1 MYETGRV
8 RIFLKHKVVLL
19 LSTVNVVVFPE
30 DLRRVM
36 ADVDSILQS
45 PVGLFNKALCA
56 HIRCKEEKTVLVCTN
71 TDHIRLHTSTLL

>member
-1 MYETGRV
+1 MYETRRV

-36 ADVDSILQS
+36 ADVDSIL
-45 PVGLFNKALCA
+45 
-56 HIRCKEEKTVLVCTN
+56 
-71 TDHIRLHTSTLL
+71 